1 MIRAIIIDDEKNAVD
16 VLKIQLEQYC
26 EGIELVATCQGGK
39 EGIEAIRSYRPD
51 LVFLDIEMPHINGFD
66 VILATRQFNYNVIFT
81 TAYDQF
87 AIKAFKFSA
96 VDYLLKPID
105 IQELQDAVERFK
117 KNAGDHSLQVKLEL
131 LMQHMNSR
139 QNSSKKIALPTGN
152 ELQLVDTHDI
162 IRVESD
168 GNYAHIF
175 LSGGKRITLSKTL
188 KDVEESIKGM
198 PFFRIHQSH
207 LINIDHIDK
216 VTKGESAYIVMR
228 GGTLITISRSKKEEF
243 FDLIRRI

>member
-1 MIRAIIIDDEKNAVD
+1 MIRTIIIDDEKNALD
-16 VLKIQLEQYC
+16 VLKMQLEQYC
-26 EGIELVATCQGGK
+26 EGIELIQTCQSGQ
-39 EGIEAIRSYRPD
+39 EGIEAIRNNQPD
-51 LVFLDIEMPHINGFD
+51 LVFLDIEMPHVNGFD
-66 VILATRQFNYNVIFT
+66 VLLATRQFNYKVIFT

-105 IQELQDAVERFK
+105 IQELQDAVERLK
-117 KNAGDHSLQVKLEL
+117 KNAGDHSLQEKLEL
-131 LMQHMNSR
+131 LMQHMNSG

-152 ELQLVDTHDI
+152 ELQLVDNHDI

-168 GNYAHIF
+168 GNYSHIF
-175 LSGGKRITLSKTL
+175 LAGGKRITLCKTL

-207 LINIDHIDK
+207 LINMDHIDK
-216 VTKGESAYIVMR
+216 ATKGEGAYIVMKD
-228 GGTLITISRSKKEEF
+228 GTLIAISRNKKEEF
-243 FDLIRRI
+243 FDLIRRL